1 MSAILFFRWDGL
13 SNAAC
18 MSYWQIWRLG
28 WLSFFSVTT
37 TMFLVA
43 ELEDTVKIEPKHFD
57 KSDNEAITEVLNQ
70 KFANK
75 VGAKRQRAKERE
87 KTDPL
92 YKVIPDV
99 GLCICVHDILEA
111 SPGAILHGDGCS
123 YIKSKISI
131 SNTAMGGIALQ

>member
-1 MSAILFFRWDGL
+1 MYNIKWDGL

-37 TMFLVA
+37 IMFLVA
-43 ELEDTVKIEPKHFD
+43 ELEDTVRIEPKHFD

-75 VGAKRQRAKERE
+75 VGASRQRAKGRER
-87 KTDPL
+87 KLIHSTRSFPMWDSAFVYTTFSKL
-92 YKVIPDV
+92 VQGLFSMVTVAVISKVR
-99 GLCICVHDILEA
+99 
-111 SPGAILHGDGCS
+111 
-123 YIKSKISI
+123 
-131 SNTAMGGIALQ
+131 